1 MVTPISKMFSEEERD
16 NVRVLLLK
24 YIWLP
29 EVTIFNHFHGWLL
42 KTGLPCENT
51 IKKVI
56 LLLGL
61 VIIFSICLPCV
72 PCMFKW
78 KTLAI
83 PVFQLD

>member
-1 MVTPISKMFSEEERD
+1 MVTLISKMFSEEERD